1 MSIKGPSLSKY
12 GYSLKIDNSDR
23 HAALRKALAN
33 HNQKNIKNK
42 LRTLSILHS
51 KRFPKYAN
59 AAKKNLE
66 WVATFNVPNN
76 FFNNAPKSNNNNM
89 VYIGPRGGKYKISG
103 GKKVYLKV

>member
-1 MSIKGPSLSKY
+1 MSLKGPSLSKY
-12 GYSLKIDNSDR
+12 GYSLKIDNAER
-23 HAALRKALAN
+23 QAALRKALAN

-66 WVATFNVPNN
+66 WIATFEIPNI
-76 FFNNAPKSNNNNM
+76 PKNRIY
-89 VYIGPRGGKYKISG
+89 VGPRG
-103 GKKVYLKV
+103 GKKVYLKG

>member
-1 MSIKGPSLSKY
+1 MSLKGPSLSKY
-12 GYSLKIDNSDR
+12 GYSLKIDNAER
-23 HAALRKALAN
+23 QAALRKALAN

-66 WVATFNVPNN
+66 WIATFEIPNN
-76 FFNNAPKSNNNNM
+76 FFNNVPKNRIY
-89 VYIGPRGGKYKISG
+89 VGPRGGKYKLVG
-103 GKKVYLKV
+103 GKKVYLKG